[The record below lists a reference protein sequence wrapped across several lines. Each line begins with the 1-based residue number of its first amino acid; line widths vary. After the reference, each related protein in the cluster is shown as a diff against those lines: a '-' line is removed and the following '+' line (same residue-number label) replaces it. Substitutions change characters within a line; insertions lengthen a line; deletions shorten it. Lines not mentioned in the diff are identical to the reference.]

1 MFDRHDIRA
10 AAAQA
15 VAEVERWIDRR
26 HPPRPAGGRRRHKA
40 EPDVEAASRARR
52 PGVAAGLCRTAA
64 GGGEVSVVEA
74 SRRPGSGALT
84 LTGRQGEV
92 MRESARTALSW
103 RRANAARYGLDP
115 NLHRDTDVHLHV
127 QSAEVPKEGASAG
140 VTMAAAL
147 VSAFTRRPV
156 RTDVA
161 MTGESTHGG
170 QALGVGGI
178 AENRRC
184 PARGT
189 SPPSARR
196 AGRRFP
202 RSARYLSEQRARRVR
217 HGVGDDGAFGQFQ
230 LETGS
235 DRIAGHVE
243 QPGRQQ
249 PELVGRQSA
258 VAAVR
263 RLGQRVADTGA

>member
-52 PGVAAGLCRTAA
+52 PGVAVGLCRTAA

-115 NLHRDTDVHLHV
+115 DLHRDTDVHLHE

-147 VSAFTRRPV
+147 VSAFTRRSV

-170 QALGVGGI
+170 QALPVGGI

-196 AGRRFP
+196 AGWRFP
-202 RSARYLSEQRARRVR
+202 ARPGTCPSNAHGASATVSATMAPSASFSSTPV
-217 HGVGDDGAFGQFQ
+217 
-230 LETGS
+230 
-235 DRIAGHVE
+235 RIAS
-243 QPGRQQ
+243 PGM
-249 PELVGRQSA
+249 SSS
-258 VAAVR
+258 
-263 RLGQRVADTGA
+263 RVASSPRSSAGSPQWPPSVASASV